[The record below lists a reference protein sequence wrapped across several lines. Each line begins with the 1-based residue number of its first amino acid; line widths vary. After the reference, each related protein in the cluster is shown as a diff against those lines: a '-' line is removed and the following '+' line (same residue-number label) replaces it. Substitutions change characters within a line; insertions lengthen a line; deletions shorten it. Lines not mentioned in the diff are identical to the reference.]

1 MAEAIT
7 IARPYANAVF
17 AIAQEKGELKAWS
30 DLLAVLAQCVAE
42 PEMQSIITS
51 PAVSDEQ
58 AVQVLADIAGDQMTA
73 DAKNF
78 LLLLA
83 ENNRLLLLTDITVLF
98 EALRAE
104 AEKSMTADVISA
116 RELTQ
121 AQADKIS
128 AALKQRLGRDVTL
141 NTSIDESLLGGA
153 IIRAGDL
160 VIDGSAL
167 GKLNRLAN
175 AIN

>member
-7 IARPYANAVF
+7 IARPYASAIF

-30 DLLAVLAQCVAE
+30 DLLMVLAQCVE
-42 PEMQSIITS
+42 QPDMQSIITS

-58 AVQVLADIAGDQMTA
+58 AVSVLADIAGDAMTA

-83 ENNRLLLLTDITVLF
+83 ENDRLLFLTDVAVLF
-98 EALRAE
+98 EELRAE
-104 AEKSMTADVISA
+104 AEKSMTADVITA
-116 RELTQ
+116 RELT
-121 AQADKIS
+121 AEQADNIS
-128 AALKQRLGRDVTL
+128 AALKQRLGRDVSL

>member
-7 IARPYANAVF
+7 IARPYAVAVF
-17 AIAQEKGELKAWS
+17 SLAQEKGDLQTWS
-30 DLLAVLAQCVAE
+30 EMLQTAAQCAE
-42 PEMQSIITS
+42 SAEVQAILTS

-58 AVQVLADIAGDQMTA
+58 AVDLLGDVVGKLSD
-73 DAKNF
+73 DARNF

-83 ENNRLLLLTDITVLF
+83 ENNRLLLLPEIATLF
-98 EALRAE
+98 EELRAD
-104 AEKSMTADVISA
+104 AEQMLTAEVVTA
-116 RELTQ
+116 RALTD
-121 AQADKIS
+121 AQKTKIA
-128 AALKQRLGRDVTL
+128 AALKKRLGKEVTL
-141 NTSIDESLLGGA
+141 TEQVDESLLGGA

-175 AIN
+175 AIR

>member
-30 DLLAVLAQCVAE
+30 DLLVVLGQCALE

-58 AVQVLADIAGDQMTA
+58 VVTLLAEIAGDAMTA
-73 DAKNF
+73 DAQHF
-78 LLLLA
+78 LSLLA
-83 ENNRLLLLTDITVLF
+83 ENDRLLLLPEITVLF
-98 EALRAE
+98 EELRAE
-104 AEKSMTADVISA
+104 AEKTMVADVISA
-116 RELTQ
+116 KALSAEQ
-121 AQADKIS
+121 KDKIS

-141 NTSIDESLLGGA
+141 NASVDESLLGGA
-153 IIRAGDL
+153 IIQAGDL

-175 AIN
+175 AII

>member
-17 AIAQEKGELKAWS
+17 SLALEKGELKAWS
-30 DLLAVLAQCVAE
+30 DLLAVLAQCVSE

-58 AVQVLADIAGDQMTA
+58 VVDVLADIAGDSMTT
-73 DAKNF
+73 DAKHF
-78 LLLLA
+78 LALLA
-83 ENNRLLLLTDITVLF
+83 ENDRLLLMTEITVLF

-104 AEKSMTADVISA
+104 AEKQMTADVISA
-116 RELTQ
+116 RELSPE
-121 AQADKIS
+121 QADKIS
-128 AALKQRLGRDVTL
+128 AALKQRLGRDITL

>member
-17 AIAQEKGELKAWS
+17 SLAQEKSELKAWS
-30 DLLAVLAQCVAE
+30 DLLAVLAQCVSE

-58 AVQVLADIAGDQMTA
+58 VVDVLADIAGDSMTT
-73 DAKNF
+73 DAKHF
-78 LLLLA
+78 LALLA
-83 ENNRLLLLTDITVLF
+83 ENDRLLLMTEITVLF

-104 AEKSMTADVISA
+104 AEKQMTADVISA
-116 RELTQ
+116 RELSPE
-121 AQADKIS
+121 QADKIS
-128 AALKQRLGRDVTL
+128 AALKQRLGRDITL

>member
-7 IARPYANAVF
+7 IARPYAAAIF
-17 AIAQEKGELKAWS
+17 ALAQEKS
-30 DLLAVLAQCVAE
+30 DLQNWSEMLQVTAQCADNTEVQA
-42 PEMQSIITS
+42 ILTS

-58 AVQVLADIAGDQMTA
+58 AVDLLSDVTGKLSA
-73 DAKNF
+73 DARNF

-83 ENNRLLLLTDITVLF
+83 ENNRLLLLPEIAELF
-98 EALRAE
+98 EQMRAE
-104 AEKSMTADVISA
+104 AEQMVTAEVVTA
-116 RELTQ
+116 RALTDTQ
-121 AQADKIS
+121 KTKIA
-128 AALKQRLGRDVTL
+128 AALKKRLGKEVTL
-141 NTSIDESLLGGA
+141 TEQVDESLLGGA

-175 AIN
+175 AIR